1 MSKHSSIG
9 RHKIVVLTG
18 SGISAESGLQTFR
31 NHGGLWDGEKIEDIA
46 TPEAFERHPE
56 RVLEFYNRL
65 RRKLLRAQPN
75 TAHLALKNL
84 ETRYDVNI
92 ITQNVDD
99 LHERAGSSHVLH
111 LHGELLKARS
121 SVDENYIVD
130 CFSDQT
136 LEDKDNHGFQM
147 RPYIVWFGETVP
159 MIDSAIQLMRCAD
172 IVIIVGTSLQVYPA
186 AGLFH
191 YAARSA
197 EIFLVDPQPLE
208 GLQNIQIIRA
218 SAQAGVSGL
227 VDKLLLRTEA

>member
-56 RVLEFYNRL
+56 RVLEFYNLL

-147 RPYIVWFGETVP
+147 RPHIVWFGETVP

-197 EIFLVDPQPLE
+197 EIFLVDPQPFE

-227 VDKLLLRTEA
+227 VDELLLRTEA

>member
-1 MSKHSSIG
+1 MSKFSSVG

-46 TPEAFERHPE
+46 TPEAFEHHPE

-65 RRKLLRAQPN
+65 RRKLLRARPN

-147 RPYIVWFGETVP
+147 RPHIVWFGETVP

-208 GLQNIQIIRA
+208 GLQNI
-218 SAQAGVSGL
+218 
-227 VDKLLLRTEA
+227 

>member
-1 MSKHSSIG
+1 MNKFSSVG

-56 RVLEFYNRL
+56 RVLEFYNLL

-147 RPYIVWFGETVP
+147 RPHIVWFGETVP

-227 VDKLLLRTEA
+227 VDELLLRTEA

>member
-56 RVLEFYNRL
+56 RVLEFYNLL

-147 RPYIVWFGETVP
+147 RPHIVWFGETVP

-227 VDKLLLRTEA
+227 VDELLLRTEA

>member
-1 MSKHSSIG
+1 MNKFSSVG

-56 RVLEFYNRL
+56 RVLEFYNLL

-147 RPYIVWFGETVP
+147 RPHIVWFGETVP

-172 IVIIVGTSLQVYPA
+172 IVIVVGTSLQVYPA

-227 VDKLLLRTEA
+227 VDELLLRTEA

>member
-65 RRKLLRAQPN
+65 RWKLLRAQPN

-147 RPYIVWFGETVP
+147 RPHIVWFGETVP

-197 EIFLVDPQPLE
+197 DIFLVDPQPLE

-227 VDKLLLRTEA
+227 VDELLLRTEA